1 MEFGDKIMKLL
12 LSMLL
17 SFVFFNVNALELNKI
32 SGYSTFSWDEGG
44 SEILAYDSQRNRIF
58 VTNNLTKSVD
68 VLDITRLPYTEK
80 LISIKPR
87 AGVGGINSV
96 AVSEQAGLLALAIEA
111 EDKQDNGA
119 VLFYNLN
126 TLKLAF
132 GYSVGALPDNV
143 VFTPDGKYA
152 LVANEGEPNDDYTV
166 DPKGSVSI
174 IDLNKWFVG
183 PSEDK
188 IRNINFYYNGAPE
201 GGRIVKPGSSFLYD
215 AEPEFIAV
223 SGDSKRAYVAL
234 QENNVIAKIDIS
246 SGIVTDYFGLG
257 YKDWSQS
264 ALDASNKDNRV
275 NIQPWPVKGM
285 YQPDT
290 MVVVSKEINGE
301 MYDYVLMANEGDA
314 KDYDGFS
321 EEVRVADLTLD
332 PSVFPNASEL
342 QKKSNLGRLKT
353 TTTMGD
359 ADGDGFYEEIYT
371 YGGRSFSI
379 LDGNTGKIIYD
390 SGNDIAVRTA
400 FSGFFNWNEDAGS
413 FDDRSDDKGAEPEA
427 LTVGEID
434 GRTIA
439 FVGLERQGGI
449 MMYDITGMVKPKFL
463 GYFNG
468 RNFFGDGTK
477 QTGGDIS
484 PESLVFIPADK
495 TPPLY
500 HVRKGTPL
508 LIGAYELSGST
519 AIYEVIID

>member
-1 MEFGDKIMKLL
+1 MRFLIIILGL
-12 LSMLL
+12 
-17 SFVFFNVNALELNKI
+17 FFSSAQALELNKI
-32 SGYSTFSWDEGG
+32 TGYSTFSWDEGG
-44 SEILAYDSQRNRIF
+44 SEIAAYDPSRSRIF
-58 VTNNLTKSVD
+58 VTNNLTKTVD
-68 VLDITRLPYTEK
+68 VLSIANLPYTKKE
-80 LISIKPR
+80 ISINPR

-96 AVSEQAGLLALAIEA
+96 AVSEEAGLLALAIEA
-111 EDKQDNGA
+111 ENKQENGM
-119 VLFYNLN
+119 VLFYNLG

-143 VFTPDGKYA
+143 AFSPDGKYA
-152 LVANEGEPNDDYTV
+152 LVANEGEPNDDYSI

-174 IDLNKWFVG
+174 IDLNNWFVG
-183 PSEDK
+183 PSEDR
-188 IRNINFYYNGAPE
+188 IRHVYFTRNGAPE
-201 GGRIVKPGSSFLYD
+201 GGRIVKPGATFEQD
-215 AEPEFIAV
+215 AEPEYIAV
-223 SGDSKRAYVAL
+223 SGDSKHAYVSL
-234 QENNVIAKIDIS
+234 QENNVIAKINLEY
-246 SGIVTDYFGLG
+246 GIVTDYFGLG

-290 MVVVSKEINGE
+290 IVVVTKEINGE
-301 MYDYVLMANEGDA
+301 MYDYILMANEGDA

-321 EEVRVADLTLD
+321 EEVRVKDLALD
-332 PSVFPNASEL
+332 PSAFPNAKEL
-342 QKKSNLGRLKT
+342 QQSENLGRLKT

-359 ADGDGFYEEIYT
+359 SNGDGLYEEIYG
-371 YGGRSFSI
+371 YGGRSFAI
-379 LDGNTGKIIYD
+379 MDGNSGKIIYD

-400 FSGFFNWNEDAGS
+400 FNGFFNWNEDAGS

-427 LTVGEID
+427 ITVGEID
-434 GRTIA
+434 GKTYA

-449 MMYDITGMVKPKFL
+449 MMYDITGIIKPKFV

-477 QTGGDIS
+477 MTGGDIS

-495 TPPLY
+495 TPPAYKALNN
-500 HVRKGTPL
+500 GPL

-519 AIYEVIID
+519 AVYQISNN